1 VEVCSQDISKL
12 NAEVDLLR
20 EEVNI
25 PRRKL
30 QEVQKELRRLQ
41 KYKISLERTLKT
53 ASGAKEEG
61 DLSGIFGEDYRKN
74 TLIITKVSNEIIL
87 TNDQVAKIQTALHQ
101 VDHNIAV
108 ARLPLK
114 IANAK
119 LRNED
124 RKLAVLKETSR
135 GLSSNVVHVQLQ
147 SLALFERSSIS
158 SPQKICVSECSS
170 YVNLGRSFIGGA
182 NTCTPLCFSALIF
195 ELQDSLHYIL
205 KEEMVKIL

>member
-53 ASGAKEEG
+53 ASGAKKEG

-74 TLIITKVSNEIIL
+74 TLIITKVSAFGPML
-87 TNDQVAKIQTALHQ
+87 DQ
-101 VDHNIAV
+101 
-108 ARLPLK
+108 RLP
-114 IANAK
+114 
-119 LRNED
+119 
-124 RKLAVLKETSR
+124 
-135 GLSSNVVHVQLQ
+135 Q
-147 SLALFERSSIS
+147 
-158 SPQKICVSECSS
+158 
-170 YVNLGRSFIGGA
+170 
-182 NTCTPLCFSALIF
+182 
-195 ELQDSLHYIL
+195 
-205 KEEMVKIL
+205 